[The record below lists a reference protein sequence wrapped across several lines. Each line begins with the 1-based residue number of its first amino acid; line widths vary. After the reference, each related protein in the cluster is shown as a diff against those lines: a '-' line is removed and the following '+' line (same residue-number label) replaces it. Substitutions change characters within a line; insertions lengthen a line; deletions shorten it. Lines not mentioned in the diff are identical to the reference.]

1 MSAPTAD
8 GASVFTGVSPL
19 PPPPPRGPFA
29 SLAPAPQEDLICTLL
44 TWAGS
49 PRLSEGRGVLAWRG
63 R

>member
-1 MSAPTAD
+1 MSAPSTD

-19 PPPPPRGPFA
+19 PPPRRGPLA
-29 SLAPAPQEDLICTLL
+29 SPAPAPQEDLICTLL

-49 PRLSEGRGVLAWRG
+49 PRLSEGRGVLAWKG